1 MLASVLIVG
10 STASDVDRGIN
21 GPMVLFVGTTVML
34 IVGSTASDVDRG
46 INRPVVLFVGTTVML
61 IVGSMA
67 CDVDRGINGQ
77 ECCSREQRTNDNV
90 D

>member
-10 STASDVDRGIN
+10 STASDIDQE
-21 GPMVLFVGTTVML
+21 
-34 IVGSTASDVDRG
+34 

-77 ECCSREQRTNDNV
+77 ECCSREQQTNDNV

>member
-1 MLASVLIVG
+1 MLASVLFVGTTVVLIVG

-21 GPMVLFVGTTVML
+21 GLML
-34 IVGSTASDVDRG
+34 
-46 INRPVVLFVGTTVML
+46 L

-67 CDVDRGINGQ
+67 CDVDREINGQ